1 MCDNINIFVLDKKY
15 KKIFEKYNFKYN
27 RNILDN
33 DNLFIE
39 LCKVPNINYNYIK
52 SFINSNVI
60 NFRLKNIEN
69 KIGFDY
75 ILGNFDNLDCNSGLD
90 NVMNIIYL
98 LKVLIKYFD
107 KKYRL
112 ILLDK
117 ITQKLN
123 LFINNKVLYSSL
135 KSFYI
140 SVKKTKILKYE
151 DNNFDLDKILDKL
164 NNSNINNIEN
174 YILKLIK
181 FIDSI
186 DNFHLSNVITIL
198 YNLLDNDSL
207 VNISNILFLL
217 NKCISRVR
225 LENND
230 LMLVLNKCS
239 NDIYNYIYFM
249 NNNKLVDKIII
260 INFVQKLGYN
270 LKSFSNIDNLNLKRG
285 FIFGLINL
293 NDRRNYLLKYQPNK
307 SVMELIINCY
317 LRTINSINFL
327 LPNNFYIN
335 SDNSYFYIIEKYDN
349 DLYKYF
355 NYMGSIGKYLN
366 FKTIL
371 KITLFIMECLELLH
385 NNNIIHSDLKL
396 ENIVLNYN
404 DSGVI
409 SSIKLIDFDV
419 AIFDKI
425 PNCLL
430 NLPDKYDKIIRNNK
444 IRGTKI
450 YMLNS
455 ETMSFKNDIYSFGI
469 LCLLLLYKNVK
480 LILGLKISLTEDKKL
495 IIKYQSLI
503 KKLTILRDNF
513 VDNNSKLK
521 MLNLVCNILVK
532 DNMKD
537 FFEDNLI
544 SDFNIYRDFILSCIK
559 NKYSINDLIKNYRN
573 IFMNI

>member
-1 MCDNINIFVLDKKY
+1 
-15 KKIFEKYNFKYN
+15 
-27 RNILDN
+27 
-33 DNLFIE
+33 
-39 LCKVPNINYNYIK
+39 
-52 SFINSNVI
+52 
-60 NFRLKNIEN
+60 
-69 KIGFDY
+69 
-75 ILGNFDNLDCNSGLD
+75 
-90 NVMNIIYL
+90 
-98 LKVLIKYFD
+98 
-107 KKYRL
+107 
-112 ILLDK
+112 
-117 ITQKLN
+117 
-123 LFINNKVLYSSL
+123 
-135 KSFYI
+135 
-140 SVKKTKILKYE
+140 
-151 DNNFDLDKILDKL
+151 
-164 NNSNINNIEN
+164 
-174 YILKLIK
+174 
-181 FIDSI
+181 
-186 DNFHLSNVITIL
+186 
-198 YNLLDNDSL
+198 
-207 VNISNILFLL
+207 
-217 NKCISRVR
+217 
-225 LENND
+225 
-230 LMLVLNKCS
+230 
-239 NDIYNYIYFM
+239 
-249 NNNKLVDKIII
+249 
-260 INFVQKLGYN
+260 
-270 LKSFSNIDNLNLKRG
+270 
-285 FIFGLINL
+285 
-293 NDRRNYLLKYQPNK
+293 
-307 SVMELIINCY
+307 
-317 LRTINSINFL
+317 
-327 LPNNFYIN
+327 
-335 SDNSYFYIIEKYDN
+335 
-349 DLYKYF
+349 
-355 NYMGSIGKYLN
+355 MGSIGKYLN

-480 LILGLKISLTEDKKL
+480 LILGLKISLTENKKL
-495 IIKYQSLI
+495 LIKYQSLL

-513 VDNNSKLK
+513 VNNNSKLK

>member
-1 MCDNINIFVLDKKY
+1 M
-15 KKIFEKYNFKYN
+15 
-27 RNILDN
+27 
-33 DNLFIE
+33 
-39 LCKVPNINYNYIK
+39 
-52 SFINSNVI
+52 
-60 NFRLKNIEN
+60 
-69 KIGFDY
+69 
-75 ILGNFDNLDCNSGLD
+75 
-90 NVMNIIYL
+90 
-98 LKVLIKYFD
+98 
-107 KKYRL
+107 
-112 ILLDK
+112 
-117 ITQKLN
+117 
-123 LFINNKVLYSSL
+123 
-135 KSFYI
+135 
-140 SVKKTKILKYE
+140 
-151 DNNFDLDKILDKL
+151 
-164 NNSNINNIEN
+164 
-174 YILKLIK
+174 
-181 FIDSI
+181 
-186 DNFHLSNVITIL
+186 
-198 YNLLDNDSL
+198 
-207 VNISNILFLL
+207 

-239 NDIYNYIYFM
+239 NDIYSYIYFM

-480 LILGLKISLTEDKKL
+480 LILGFKISLTENKKL
-495 IIKYQSLI
+495 LIKYQSLL

-537 FFEDNLI
+537 FLRI
-544 SDFNIYRDFILSCIK
+544 I
-559 NKYSINDLIKNYRN
+559 
-573 IFMNI
+573 